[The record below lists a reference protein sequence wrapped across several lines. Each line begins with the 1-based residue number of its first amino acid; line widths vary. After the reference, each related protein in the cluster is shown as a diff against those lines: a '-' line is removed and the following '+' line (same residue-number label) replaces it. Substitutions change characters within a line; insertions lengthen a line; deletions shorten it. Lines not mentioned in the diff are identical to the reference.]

1 MKRSI
6 ISLFCALFVLS
17 SCLLPKVYATQADGE
32 PTEATEQAEETQP
45 ESNPQYTDVKTGS
58 SIGLDAT
65 GALCGPY
72 DTDFNAAAI
81 LLYEMNSGTMVY
93 AKNIDGLRYPAS
105 LTKVMTCLL
114 ALELGNLEDSV
125 TVSEG
130 ALKGLHPNGSS
141 AKLIAGEI
149 FTLDQLLYC
158 LMIQSANDSAPVI
171 AEHLAG
177 SEEAFVELMNE
188 RAKELGCTGT
198 HFENTHGLH
207 NDNHF
212 TTARDMAKIFTAA
225 LGHEKFRE
233 IYATTR
239 YEIPPTNMNEDTR
252 ILSTTNYLI
261 STNVTASY
269 YDSRVIGGKTGFT
282 TPAGRCVMVTAE
294 KNDLRY
300 LCVVMGAENIM
311 TQEMTVYGSFIVA
324 SDVLDLGFK
333 DYTLAE
339 VISPLSPVAQVP
351 VSGASESV
359 VLAPSASITTLL
371 PKNYDP
377 TLLST
382 TFVLSDPNGLSAPLA
397 AGQKVGTAQRYY
409 GSVCIGEVPLVTVTD
424 VDKQVLTTHEPTP
437 EMPTQEVQESPWK
450 TVVMILMVLFVFLIL
465 LSFYTAWARYQRKKR
480 RQRRRKQV

>member
-1 MKRSI
+1 
-6 ISLFCALFVLS
+6 
-17 SCLLPKVYATQADGE
+17 
-32 PTEATEQAEETQP
+32 
-45 ESNPQYTDVKTGS
+45 
-58 SIGLDAT
+58 
-65 GALCGPY
+65 
-72 DTDFNAAAI
+72 
-81 LLYEMNSGTMVY
+81 
-93 AKNIDGLRYPAS
+93 
-105 LTKVMTCLL
+105 
-114 ALELGNLEDSV
+114 
-125 TVSEG
+125 
-130 ALKGLHPNGSS
+130 
-141 AKLIAGEI
+141 
-149 FTLDQLLYC
+149 
-158 LMIQSANDSAPVI
+158 
-171 AEHLAG
+171 
-177 SEEAFVELMNE
+177 
-188 RAKELGCTGT
+188 
-198 HFENTHGLH
+198 
-207 NDNHF
+207 
-212 TTARDMAKIFTAA
+212 
-225 LGHEKFRE
+225 
-233 IYATTR
+233 
-239 YEIPPTNMNEDTR
+239 
-252 ILSTTNYLI
+252 
-261 STNVTASY
+261 
-269 YDSRVIGGKTGFT
+269 
-282 TPAGRCVMVTAE
+282 MVTAE